1 MRYLTAGES
10 HGPQLTA
17 IIEGLPAQLPLA
29 AEMINEQLRRRQG
42 GHGRGR
48 RMQIEKDSVTI
59 AGGVRHGLTLGSPV
73 ALTVTNDDWKHWT
86 KVMGIEEPESDEE
99 IKRTIARPRPGHADL
114 NGGIKYGHRDL
125 RNVLERSSARE
136 TTVRVAVG
144 AVAKQLLSELG
155 ITTVAHVTEIGG
167 IKADPS
173 AWEGKT
179 AAEVRG
185 IIEQDPVYCADPAAS
200 EKMTALIDEAKKNGD
215 SIGGTVDVIIEGM
228 PAGIGSYVHYDR
240 KLDAKI
246 AQAVMSINAFKG
258 VEFGIGF
265 EMARRPGSQ
274 VHDEIAWSEED
285 GYTRRSNN
293 LGGFEG
299 GMTTGMPIIVR
310 GVMKPIPTLYKP
322 LESVDIETKE
332 PFKASIERSDSC
344 AVPAASV
351 VAEHVVA
358 WEAAS
363 ALISQFDADQLPRLL
378 KNVEDYRL
386 YSKGF

>member
-17 IIEGLPAQLPLA
+17 IIEGLPAQLPLT
-29 AEMINEQLRRRQG
+29 AEMINKELKRRQG

-48 RMQIEKDSVTI
+48 RMQIETDTVEIVS
-59 AGGVRHGLTLGSPV
+59 GVRHGKTLGSPV
-73 ALTVTNDDWKHWT
+73 ALVVKNDDWKHWT
-86 KVMGIEEPESDEE
+86 NVMGIEPIEETDEV
-99 IKRTIARPRPGHADL
+99 KRQLTRPRPGHADL
-114 NGGIKYGHRDL
+114 NGGMKYGHRDL

-155 ITTVAHVTEIGG
+155 VKIVSHVTEIGG
-167 IKADPS
+167 IKVDPTSYIGKSADEIR
-173 AWEGKT
+173 AIVEED
-179 AAEVRG
+179 A
-185 IIEQDPVYCADPAAS
+185 VYCADS
-200 EKMTALIDEAKKNGD
+200 SKTKEMTDLIDATKKNGD
-215 SIGGTVDVIIEGM
+215 SIGGTVEVIVEGM

-246 AQAVMSINAFKG
+246 AASVMSINAFKG
-258 VEFGIGF
+258 VEFGLGF
-265 EMARRPGSQ
+265 EMARRPGSE
-274 VHDEIAWSEED
+274 VHDEIIWDEEA
-285 GYTRRSNN
+285 GYTRSTNN

-322 LESVDIETKE
+322 LKSVDIETKE
-332 PFKASIERSDSC
+332 PFQASIERSDSC
-344 AVPAASV
+344 AVPAASI

-358 WEAAS
+358 FEAAN
-363 ALISQFDADQLPRLL
+363 ALLEQFDADQLPRL
-378 KNVEDYRL
+378 KENIESYKA
-386 YSKGF
+386 YTKEF

>member
-17 IIEGLPAQLPLA
+17 IIEGLPAQLPLT
-29 AEMINEQLRRRQG
+29 AEMINKELKRRQG

-48 RMQIEKDSVTI
+48 RMQIETDTVEIVS
-59 AGGVRHGLTLGSPV
+59 GVRHGKTLGSPV
-73 ALTVTNDDWKHWT
+73 ALVVKNDDWKHWT
-86 KVMGIEEPESDEE
+86 NVMGIEPIEESDEV
-99 IKRTIARPRPGHADL
+99 KRQLTRPRPGHADL
-114 NGGIKYGHRDL
+114 NGGMKYGHRDL

-155 ITTVAHVTEIGG
+155 VKIVSHVTEIGG
-167 IKADPS
+167 IKVDPASYIGKSAD
-173 AWEGKT
+173 EIRDI
-179 AAEVRG
+179 V
-185 IIEQDPVYCADPAAS
+185 EQDAVYCADS
-200 EKMTALIDEAKKNGD
+200 SKTKEMTDLIDATKKNGD
-215 SIGGTVDVIIEGM
+215 SIGGTVEVIVEGM

-246 AQAVMSINAFKG
+246 AASVMSINAFKG
-258 VEFGIGF
+258 VEFGLGF
-265 EMARRPGSQ
+265 EMARRPGSE
-274 VHDEIAWSEED
+274 VHDEIIWSEEA
-285 GYTRRSNN
+285 GYTRSTNN

-322 LESVDIETKE
+322 LKSVDIETKE
-332 PFKASIERSDSC
+332 PFQASIERSDSC
-344 AVPAASV
+344 AVPAASI

-358 WEAAS
+358 FEAAN
-363 ALISQFDADQLPRLL
+363 ALLEQFDADQLPRL
-378 KNVEDYRL
+378 KENIESYKA
-386 YSKGF
+386 YTKEF